1 MFFIRKGLLIGLV
14 TFGLVGCSDPE
25 PQVIDMNEVAAEAG
39 LSEDEYVIHENGA
52 MQIKSKVDDTINTAS
67 DAPLAETGK
76 SWQYIVNNG
85 IRTADA
91 YAIENNPKASFVGN
105 DMQSSLVKQYGG
117 DYEGEYLLTIV
128 NDGDGDGDGDI
139 SYVQLRPLFDVN
151 ESSNELDDESEL
163 WEVRVAKY
171 NGQEF

>member
-1 MFFIRKGLLIGLV
+1 MFKKIGVVALAYIV
-14 TFGLVGCSDPE
+14 LTSIGCSEPE
-25 PQVIDMNEVAAEAG
+25 PQVIDMDEIAAEAG
-39 LSEDEYVIHENGA
+39 LSEDDYVVHENGA
-52 MQIKSKVDDTINTAS
+52 MQIKSKVDDTVSTAP

-91 YAIENNPKASFVGN
+91 YAIENNSKASFVGN
-105 DMQSSLVKQYGG
+105 DVQSSLVKQYGG

-128 NDGDGDGDGDI
+128 NDSEGDI

-171 NGQEF
+171 NGQKF

>member
-1 MFFIRKGLLIGLV
+1 MFKKIAVVALV
-14 TFGLVGCSDPE
+14 CTVFTSIGCSEPA

-52 MQIKSKVDDTINTAS
+52 MQIKSKVDDTISTAS

-76 SWQYIVNNG
+76 SWQYMVNNG

-128 NDGDGDGDGDI
+128 NNGEGDI
-139 SYVQLRPLFDVN
+139 SYAQLRPLFDVN
-151 ESSNELDDESEL
+151 ESSDELDDESEL
-163 WEVRVAKY
+163 WQVTVAKY